1 MANYIPPKQGKIGQ
15 IFDVVVLLVLTIGA
29 LYIPL
34 WMGLAGSTLS
44 SDVPENP
51 TWESLGQNPTM
62 VEKWN
67 QLGYADPASAAEMIS
82 ARFDYSV
89 SIIELAIM
97 ILVIVGYYTIMLRFS
112 EREYREVISEKFDNK

>member
-1 MANYIPPKQGKIGQ
+1 
-15 IFDVVVLLVLTIGA
+15 
-29 LYIPL
+29 
-34 WMGLAGSTLS
+34 
-44 SDVPENP
+44 
-51 TWESLGQNPTM
+51 
-62 VEKWN
+62 
-67 QLGYADPASAAEMIS
+67 MIS